1 MAQVPVGQAI
11 LGRELSE
18 SAGIPAN
25 FLAKIMLML
34 RKAGFVDATRGMGGG
49 YRLVKSPEQITLM
62 QVVDLFDGIV
72 AHPGCFLGERHACND
87 EQACTA
93 HLGWNVVCETYYH
106 FMTTTTIAD
115 IGVKNGRSRRRL
127 HSLSV

>member
-1 MAQVPVGQAI
+1 MAQVPVGESI
-11 LGRELSE
+11 LGRDLSE

-34 RKAGFVDATRGMGGG
+34 RNAGIVDATRGLGGG
-49 YRLVKSPEQITLM
+49 YRLVKRPEQITLM
-62 QVVDLFDGIV
+62 QVVDLFDGLS

-93 HLGWNVVCETYYH
+93 HLGWKGVCEAYYH

-115 IGVKNGRSRRRL
+115 IGLKSGRRRL
-127 HSLSV
+127 HSLSL